1 MTAVSQYIPVVTLQM
16 KSPSLQYY
24 KLIFLDIKID
34 TQMDKKD
41 LYVGK

>member
-1 MTAVSQYIPVVTLQM
+1 MTAVSQYIPIVTLSM
-16 KSPSLQYY
+16 KSPSYY
-24 KLIFLDIKID
+24 NKLIFLDIKID